1 MSNTLNSNTTCVSS
15 GVGTVD
21 LSEESEIT
29 PVLMELVLFNVQ
41 FLHIALLIV
50 VCPVSFGH

>member
-1 MSNTLNSNTTCVSS
+1 MSNTLNSKTTCVSS

-21 LSEESEIT
+21 PSEESEIT